1 MEEQAK
7 GLAELCAS
15 DEEQLKEL
23 YDSLDDEDRRDK
35 EELEYLREQQRKIN
49 RLLDSLD
56 IPRIGETSML
66 SVSERVEIA
75 LRKREIA

>member
-23 YDSLDDEDRRDK
+23 YDSLNDEDRRDK
-35 EELEYLREQQRKIN
+35 EELEYLREQQRRIN
-49 RLLDSLD
+49 RMLDCLN

-66 SVSERVEIA
+66 SVSERVELA
-75 LRKREIA
+75 LKKKEVA